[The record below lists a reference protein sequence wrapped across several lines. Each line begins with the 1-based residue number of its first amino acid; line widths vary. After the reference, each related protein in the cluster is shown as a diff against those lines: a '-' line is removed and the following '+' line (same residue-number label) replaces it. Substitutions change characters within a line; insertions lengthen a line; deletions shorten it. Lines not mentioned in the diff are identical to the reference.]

1 LIIFTVPIYTII
13 SVDQEMN
20 NSQFAQERPTQ
31 NYGAPPTP
39 QQNGQHNTSSNS
51 K

>member
-1 LIIFTVPIYTII
+1 
-13 SVDQEMN
+13 MN

-31 NYGAPPTP
+31 HYGAPPTS
-39 QQNGQHNTSSNS
+39 QQNGQHNTPSSS